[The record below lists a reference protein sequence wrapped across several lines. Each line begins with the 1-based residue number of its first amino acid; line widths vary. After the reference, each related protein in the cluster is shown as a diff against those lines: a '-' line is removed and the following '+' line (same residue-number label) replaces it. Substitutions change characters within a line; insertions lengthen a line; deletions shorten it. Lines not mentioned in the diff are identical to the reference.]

1 MIPQVIHFGN
11 ESYLEGVDI
20 NNETF
25 LHKLKMS
32 AELPKTSAPPPEMFV
47 KMFSNLTAE
56 AQTILCIHPSAVVSG
71 TVRSA
76 TIAAAEFPQADIRV
90 LDTRLVASPIAVLV
104 QLATQ
109 WIKDGLDAD
118 TIESRIR
125 QLAVSA
131 QIYFLVST
139 LDYLAKGGRISSAQ
153 ALLGSFLQLSRSSPL
168 PTVE

>member
-1 MIPQVIHFGN
+1 VIPQVIHFGN

-47 KMFSNLTAE
+47 KMFSDLTAE

-90 LDTRLVASPIAVLV
+90 LDNGWLPVQSLYWCSWQHNGSKMGLTRIPSNHASANWQFPPGFISWYQHWITWQRETASAVP
-104 QLATQ
+104 
-109 WIKDGLDAD
+109 
-118 TIESRIR
+118 RR
-125 QLAVSA
+125 
-131 QIYFLVST
+131 Y
-139 LDYLAKGGRISSAQ
+139 
-153 ALLGSFLQLSRSSPL
+153 
-168 PTVE
+168 